1 MKFLNYSIL
10 HRSEFCSGCKKNLNQ
25 IYKENLNKKTLE
37 LLNITD
43 LDKDVIHHISTFL
56 VHPYH
61 SIIYPCNL
69 NMLPSYLKIENSD
82 KKDKVWLAQKRFC
95 NKCFKIGLIQSLFVY
110 EKRLPYK
117 IWHIGYFTNQE
128 NFTDK
133 KNYMQIVN
141 KYDLPKIFQIT
152 YYREKLPKI
161 ENNKTFITQI

>member
-10 HRSEFCSGCKKNLNQ
+10 HRSELCSGCKKNLKQ
-25 IYKENLNKKTLE
+25 IYKQILDKKILE
-37 LLNITD
+37 LLNIPG
-43 LDKDVIHHISTFL
+43 LNKDVINLISTFL

-61 SIIYPCNL
+61 NVIYPCNL
-69 NMLPSYLKIENSD
+69 NMLPSYLKIVNAD
-82 KKDKVWLAQKRFC
+82 KKNKVWLAQKRFC
-95 NKCFKIGLIQSLFVY
+95 NKCFKIGLIQSLFIH

-141 KYDLPKIFQIT
+141 KYDLPKTFQIT
-152 YYREKLPKI
+152 YYREELPII
-161 ENNKTFITQI
+161 ENNNTFVTQI